1 MSDHALVL
9 FHLPL
14 RRDSPSLA
22 ERLVRGWRRIDR
34 EKLRHE
40 RQASPLS
47 TPPSADADVEQLS
60 TTYDTMLRDIADRL
74 VPSRTIYYR
83 AGRPTPWV
91 DAEYRA
97 VRPVCRRLERLYR
110 RTRRPDGRLA

>member
-1 MSDHALVL
+1 
-9 FHLPL
+9 
-14 RRDSPSLA
+14 
-22 ERLVRGWRRIDR
+22 
-34 EKLRHE
+34 
-40 RQASPLS
+40 
-47 TPPSADADVEQLS
+47 
-60 TTYDTMLRDIADRL
+60 MLRDIADRL
-74 VPSRTIYYR
+74 VPSRTIHYR